1 MLSIAI
7 EVTTPNLEP
16 MNHPQMAAELEVAG
30 ASPFG
35 RRLLGLITALAVAV
49 PWGVSC
55 GSESDAMVSSEMC
68 FDSEPLPIGESIP
81 STDAVCTAPPAAAL
95 GLLLDRQSRSPET
108 AAATTAGLATD
119 DAITIVTC
127 GTGTPIPSDRAQ
139 SCTAVLVNGLFLL
152 FDAGDGAVRSIEQH
166 PLAIDEVDAVFLTHF
181 HSDHIADLG
190 EVVSRSWIRGRNQTL
205 PVYGATGISRVVRGF
220 NAVYALDDNYRT
232 THHGEDLLP
241 PQFAGAIPELIENP
255 DATARVVYERDG
267 VTVAAFRVNHP
278 PIEPALG
285 FRIDYGGR
293 SVVISGDTTE
303 TDSLYEA
310 SRGADVLVAEVLSKA
325 LTETLECGL
334 RNAGNARTATLIR
347 DVRTYHIETADLAQL
362 AEDAGV
368 QTLVLTHIVPG
379 FDNGSP
385 QVEAFF
391 TAPMAQIF
399 TGELIAA
406 DDGTTID
413 VAL

>member
-1 MLSIAI
+1 
-7 EVTTPNLEP
+7 
-16 MNHPQMAAELEVAG
+16 MAKHQQPSAG
-30 ASPFG
+30 LRAKG
-35 RRLLGLITALAVAV
+35 RKLGLIIALATTV
-49 PWGVSC
+49 PWGFAC
-55 GSESDAMVSSEMC
+55 GSGSDAMAASDMC

-81 STDAVCTAPPAAAL
+81 STDAICETSSAATGNAL
-95 GLLLDRQSRSPET
+95 EVSPN
-108 AAATTAGLATD
+108 AFAATTAGLVGE

-127 GTGTPIPSDRAQ
+127 GTGTPFPSDRAQ

-166 PLAIDEVDAVFLTHF
+166 PLPIQDVDAVFLTHF

-190 EVVSRSWIRGRNQTL
+190 EVVSRSWILGRSQTL
-205 PVYGATGISRVVRGF
+205 PVYGGPGISRVVRGF
-220 NAVYALDDNYRT
+220 NAIYALDDNYRT

-241 PQFAGAIPELIENP
+241 PQFAGAIPELIEDP

-285 FRIDYGGR
+285 FRIEYGGR
-293 SVVISGDTTE
+293 SVVVSGDTTE
-303 TDSLYEA
+303 TDSLREA
-310 SRGADVLVAEVLSKA
+310 SRGADVLVAEVLSNE

-334 RNAGNARTATLIR
+334 KNAGNSRTATLVR
-347 DVRTYHIETADLAQL
+347 DVRTYHIGTIELAQL

-368 QTLVLTHIVPG
+368 ETLVLTHIVPG

-391 TAPMAQIF
+391 TAPMSTIF

-406 DDGTTID
+406 DDGTTLH
-413 VAL
+413 VGL